1 MTTYTC
7 TECGKKQYTAD
18 AHDHKPCIY
27 CGGEVKR
34 VDTGTETGE
43 ESPVI
48 LRKDQLAM
56 HTV

>member
-18 AHDHKPCIY
+18 THDHKPCIY

-48 LRKDQLAM
+48 LRKD
-56 HTV
+56 